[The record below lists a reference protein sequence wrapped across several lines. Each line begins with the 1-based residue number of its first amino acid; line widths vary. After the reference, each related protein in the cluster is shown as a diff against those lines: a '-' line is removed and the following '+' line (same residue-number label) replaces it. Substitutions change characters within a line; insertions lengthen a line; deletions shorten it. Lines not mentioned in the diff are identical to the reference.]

1 MTRAHLIL
9 GVIVLILL
17 APPAVVVA
25 QTLTHTASAEVDYV
39 TNSDVQV
46 TLGDGREV
54 ASQPFVGPEEGL
66 LYRSFDWLGTNALLI
81 MLVAVA
87 AGVLA
92 GAAAESNPGVR

>member
-1 MTRAHLIL
+1 MFGRYVRGGLTI
-9 GVIVLILL
+9 
-17 APPAVVVA
+17 VVA
-25 QTLTHTASAEVDYV
+25 VFSAALLEYLTPFF
-39 TNSDVQV
+39 
-46 TLGDGREV
+46 L
-54 ASQPFVGPEEGL
+54 PFVGPEEGL